1 MAITRSQ
8 LRKLTELLGQN
19 SLIGDVY
26 SANMGMSPLGGADD
40 LGQLLSGIDAGAA
53 APTSGLGQQ
62 SLFSP
67 AQLQSMT
74 VPKAPVPKIPAAPA
88 APASPGFQQLSLFD
102 DAVGAAATP
111 PPNFVLQGTPY
122 NASNL
127 QLPAVVQGGVPAT
140 TQAATQAASGAAGA
154 GGKAAGIGA
163 KIGGATKGVAGK
175 LGGLF
180 SKLSAAAP
188 GISTATQIVDSGTA
202 IADLAGST
210 QNIGELE
217 RKLLADSY
225 SKGAGKLSNE
235 DIRTIQT
242 IRRGQQNNSK
252 GDIGAFLTGAGK
264 GAGGAAITAALGLI
278 PGMQWLL
285 PLAAAQLATSGVRG
299 ITTNK
304 QGKQNELAD
313 LYNRLQQ
320 ANASAT
326 GQDVRYI

>member
-19 SLIGDVY
+19 SLLGDVY

-62 SLFSP
+62 SLFGP
-67 AQLQSMT
+67 AQLESMT
-74 VPKAPVPKIPAAPA
+74 VPKAPVPKLPTPA

-122 NASNL
+122 NPSNL
-127 QLPAVVQGGVPAT
+127 QLPAVIQGGGAVPAT
-140 TQAATQAASGAAGA
+140 TQAAGAAGA

-163 KIGGATKGVAGK
+163 KIGGAAKGVAGK
-175 LGGLF
+175 LGGLL
-180 SKLSAAAP
+180 SKLNAAAP

-252 GDIGAFLTGAGK
+252 GDLGAFLTGAGK
-264 GAGGAAITAALGLI
+264 GAGGAGITAALGLI